1 MKCVNCGNELSANAK
16 FCTSCGTPVKQE
28 PVAAPVVEPVIPP
41 VVEPIAPPVVEA
53 PPVQPVAAPVRPVTP
68 PPVRPVAPQP
78 VRPAAPQPVIVNAA
92 PALPREN
99 RPLGAWA
106 YFGLQLLFSIPLV
119 GFICLIVF
127 SLDDSNINRRNFARS
142 YWCGLIIGLVLTIA
156 LLVLVLVTGIGT
168 ELMYELENLM

>member
-28 PVAAPVVEPVIPP
+28 PVAAPVAEPVIPP
-41 VVEPIAPPVVEA
+41 VVEPIA

-68 PPVRPVAPQP
+68 PPVRPVTPPPVQHVAPQP
-78 VRPAAPQPVIVNAA
+78 VVMNAA
-92 PALPREN
+92 PALPRQN

-106 YFGLQLLFSIPLV
+106 YFGLQILFSIPLV

-142 YWCGLIIGLVLTIA
+142 YWCGLIIGLVLIIA
-156 LLVLVLVTGIGT
+156 LLVLLLATGIGN
-168 ELMYELENLM
+168 ELIYKLENLM

>member
-16 FCTSCGTPVKQE
+16 FCTTCGTPVKQE
-28 PVAAPVVEPVIPP
+28 PVAVPVAEPVIPP

-53 PPVQPVAAPVRPVTP
+53 PPVRPVAAPVRPVTP
-68 PPVRPVAPQP
+68 PPVHHVAPQP
-78 VRPAAPQPVIVNAA
+78 VVVNAA

-106 YFGLQLLFSIPLV
+106 YFGLQILFSIPLV

-142 YWCGLIIGLVLTIA
+142 YWCSLIIGLVLTIA
-156 LLVLVLVTGIGT
+156 LLVLILATGIGADLIYQI
-168 ELMYELENLM
+168 EHIMN